1 MFTGSLMYSHNSS
14 SKNLSAW
21 ITRPNPSLIPRLR
34 LFCFPFGGGGASYYH
49 KWRARFS
56 QDIELCGI
64 QLPGRENRLREA
76 PFTDL
81 MKLVHVL
88 ANEIAPY
95 LDRPYVFFGHSM
107 GSLIAFELVRRLEAM
122 GQMGP
127 QHLIVSGR
135 RAPHL
140 PSTEPPR
147 RHLPDPQFIQAI
159 RQYNG
164 TPDIIFHDPDLL
176 QIFLPVLRAD
186 LTLLETYD
194 FISGEPVGCPLT
206 ALGGAQDPTVRLEE
220 LAAWAPYTT
229 DSFEL
234 KLFPGDHFYLKTQ
247 TDALIT
253 HLHRTLLTTNSQ
265 PFD

>member
-1 MFTGSLMYSHNSS
+1 MYSHNSS
-14 SKNLSAW
+14 PINFSAW
-21 ITRPNPSLIPRLR
+21 ITRPNPSANPQMR

-49 KWRARFS
+49 KWRSRFS
-56 QDIELCGI
+56 TDVELCGI

-88 ANEIAPY
+88 TNEIAPY
-95 LDRPYVFFGHSM
+95 LDRPYAFFGHSM
-107 GSLIAFELVRRLEAM
+107 GSLIAFELARNLVAT
-122 GQMGP
+122 GQLGP
-127 QHLIVSGR
+127 RHLIVSGR

-140 PSTEPPR
+140 PSTEPPLR
-147 RHLPDPQFIQAI
+147 NLPDPQFIQAI

-186 LTLLETYD
+186 LTLLETYNFAPD
-194 FISGEPVGCPLT
+194 QPIRCPLT
-206 ALGGAQDPTVRLEE
+206 ALGGAQDPTVRRDD
-220 LAAWAPYTT
+220 LAAWAPHTAGT
-229 DSFEL
+229 FEL

-247 TDALIT
+247 TDALIAQ
-253 HLHRTLLTTNSQ
+253 LHHTLSTAISQ